1 MLQAIKLAAE
11 RVEKLSL
18 ATEEATA
25 ADDAAMPDA
34 GAEAPAAAP
43 RSSKRRRTLQTGVL
57 DAWRELHAAADG
69 VERQLRRGDD
79 AASSAPVFAFVEGAL
94 VSALREGTWILLDE
108 VNLAPSETLERLAG
122 VLEARPPLP
131 LPQPAC
137 ARARSAPLGCGAGF
151 LRP

>member
-18 ATEEATA
+18 ASEEAAA

-34 GAEAPAAAP
+34 GAEEAPAAAP

-79 AASSAPVFAFVEGAL
+79 AAASAPVFAFVEGAL

-122 VLEARPPLP
+122 VLEARTPLPPRPPLSAAR
-131 LPQPAC
+131 LRDGIPA
-137 ARARSAPLGCGAGF
+137 SVNLS
-151 LRP
+151 